1 MAKCLLG
8 KLPFHVFCLSSIF
21 KWPYGRA
28 ERIWGLKVKIGSESD
43 ELRNSMSIVRLLN
56 KDMLLRSSL
65 TDDPLSGIVL
75 AGSALHSAFL
85 RTEREYGVE
94 MNS

>member
-1 MAKCLLG
+1 MSG
-8 KLPFHVFCLSSIF
+8 EIPFPCFLACHPFLSGF
-21 KWPYGRA
+21 GVRA

-43 ELRNSMSIVRLLN
+43 EFGNSMSIVRLLN

-85 RTEREYGVE
+85 RTKRQDGVE